1 MVITKAEIFELTSFF
16 VESCVDFLKELGLL
30 NGEGHIGLLQLD
42 IYNEIN
48 PPSPPRVGWLGL
60 IRHPFSL

>member
-42 IYNEIN
+42 IYNEIK
-48 PPSPPRVGWLGL
+48 PPRVGWWGL